1 MSFFKI
7 YVQDVTMGFCWCA
20 YTEIASSKMT
30 DSKVLRK
37 YFTSPVRDFM
47 QKLQLCSFEILIE
60 KGSLFSPGWPHTCS
74 PPASASLMCRL
85 HGCVIMS
92 NAWENNHNAHL
103 CSLRKERALAIS
115 SMKTFITKEERS
127 LREIRFLLSEV

>member
-103 CSLRKERALAIS
+103 CSLRSRPVSCEGCRNEHSAIQVQ
-115 SMKTFITKEERS
+115 
-127 LREIRFLLSEV
+127 LLFPF